1 MQFGYGDA
9 DLGRLIKEYE
19 VISNDEI
26 VITFLDSSR
35 YITPNTKENEKKI
48 LETMLQQAKERNES
62 IDLVSKKSDRAT
74 NFALISLLFCLDIT
88 KPYDS
93 ITVKTLGLMTKIT
106 ALCYFLFKE
115 TDRSIRFEE
124 YEKYNIYLQ
133 NKDKIES
140 LDEIVVFAGI
150 DNDDLEL
157 NINTLDLYSLKE
169 LKRIRANIK
178 KEETF
183 SSLPKDTIKILNKR
197 FPNHVFQK
205 RKMDETHLEDK
216 VK

>member
-9 DLGRLIKEYE
+9 DLGTLIKEYE
-19 VISNDEI
+19 IISNDEI
-26 VITFLDSSR
+26 VITFLDGSR
-35 YITPNTKENEKKI
+35 YTTPNTKENEKKI
-48 LETMLQQAKERNES
+48 LATMLQQAKERDEN

-74 NFALISLLFCLDIT
+74 SFALISLLFCLDIT

-93 ITVKTLGLMTKIT
+93 ITVKTIGLMTKMT
-106 ALCYFLFKE
+106 TLFYFLFKE

-124 YEKYNIYLQ
+124 YEKYSIYLK

-140 LDEIVVFAGI
+140 LDEKIVFAGI

-169 LKRIRANIK
+169 LKKIRVNIK

-197 FPNHVFQK
+197 K
-205 RKMDETHLEDK
+205 
-216 VK
+216 

>member
-9 DLGRLIKEYE
+9 DLGTLIKEYE
-19 VISNDEI
+19 IINNDEI
-26 VITFLDSSR
+26 VITFLDGSR

-48 LETMLQQAKERNES
+48 LETMLDQAKERDEN

-74 NFALISLLFCLDIT
+74 SFALISLLFCLDIT

-93 ITVKTLGLMTKIT
+93 ITLKTIGLMTKMT
-106 ALCYFLFKE
+106 TLFYFLFKE
-115 TDRSIRFEE
+115 IDRSIRFEE
-124 YEKYNIYLQ
+124 YEKYSIYLN

-140 LDEIVVFAGI
+140 LDERVVFAGI

-169 LKRIRANIK
+169 LKKIRANIK

-197 FPNHVFQK
+197 K
-205 RKMDETHLEDK
+205 
-216 VK
+216 

>member
-9 DLGRLIKEYE
+9 DLGTLIKEYE
-19 VISNDEI
+19 IISNDEI
-26 VITFLDSSR
+26 VITFLDGSR
-35 YITPNTKENEKKI
+35 YTTPNTKENEKKI
-48 LETMLQQAKERNES
+48 LATMLQQAKERDEN
-62 IDLVSKKSDRAT
+62 IDLVSKKSDRT
-74 NFALISLLFCLDIT
+74 TSFALISLLFCLDIT

-93 ITVKTLGLMTKIT
+93 ITVKTIGLMTKMT
-106 ALCYFLFKE
+106 TLFYFLFKE

-124 YEKYNIYLQ
+124 YEKYSIYLK

-140 LDEIVVFAGI
+140 LDEKIVFAGI

-169 LKRIRANIK
+169 LKKIRANIK

-197 FPNHVFQK
+197 K
-205 RKMDETHLEDK
+205 
-216 VK
+216 

>member
-9 DLGRLIKEYE
+9 DLGTLIKEYE
-19 VISNDEI
+19 IINNDEI
-26 VITFLDSSR
+26 VITFLDGSR

-48 LETMLQQAKERNES
+48 LETMLDQAKERDKN

-74 NFALISLLFCLDIT
+74 SFALISLLFCLDIT

-93 ITVKTLGLMTKIT
+93 ITLKTIGLMTKMT
-106 ALCYFLFKE
+106 TLFYFLFKE
-115 TDRSIRFEE
+115 IDRSIRFEE
-124 YEKYNIYLQ
+124 YEKYSIYLN

-140 LDEIVVFAGI
+140 LDERVVFAGI

-169 LKRIRANIK
+169 LKKIRANIK

-197 FPNHVFQK
+197 K
-205 RKMDETHLEDK
+205 
-216 VK
+216 

>member
-9 DLGRLIKEYE
+9 DLGTLIKEYE
-19 VISNDEI
+19 IINNDEI
-26 VITFLDSSR
+26 VITFLDGSR
-35 YITPNTKENEKKI
+35 YITSNTKENEKKI
-48 LETMLQQAKERNES
+48 LETMLDQAKERDEN

-74 NFALISLLFCLDIT
+74 SFALISLLFCLDIT

-93 ITVKTLGLMTKIT
+93 ITLKTIGLMTKMT
-106 ALCYFLFKE
+106 TLFYFLFKE
-115 TDRSIRFEE
+115 IDRSIRFEE
-124 YEKYNIYLQ
+124 YEKYSIYLN

-140 LDEIVVFAGI
+140 LDERVVFAGI

-169 LKRIRANIK
+169 LKKIRANIK

-197 FPNHVFQK
+197 K
-205 RKMDETHLEDK
+205 
-216 VK
+216 

>member
-9 DLGRLIKEYE
+9 DLGTLIKEYE
-19 VISNDEI
+19 IINNDEI
-26 VITFLDSSR
+26 VITFLDGSR

-48 LETMLQQAKERNES
+48 LETMLDQAKERDKN

-93 ITVKTLGLMTKIT
+93 ITLKTIGLMTKMT
-106 ALCYFLFKE
+106 TLFYFLFKE
-115 TDRSIRFEE
+115 IDRSIRFEE
-124 YEKYNIYLQ
+124 YEKYSIYLN

-140 LDEIVVFAGI
+140 LDERVVFSGI

-169 LKRIRANIK
+169 LKKIRANIK

-197 FPNHVFQK
+197 K
-205 RKMDETHLEDK
+205 
-216 VK
+216 

>member
-9 DLGRLIKEYE
+9 DLGTLIKEYE
-19 VISNDEI
+19 IISNDEI
-26 VITFLDSSR
+26 VITFLDGSR
-35 YITPNTKENEKKI
+35 YTTPNTKENEKKI
-48 LETMLQQAKERNES
+48 LATMLQQAKERDEN
-62 IDLVSKKSDRAT
+62 IDLVSKKNDRT
-74 NFALISLLFCLDIT
+74 TSFALISLLFCLDIT

-93 ITVKTLGLMTKIT
+93 ITVKTIGLMTKMT
-106 ALCYFLFKE
+106 TLFYFLFKE

-124 YEKYNIYLQ
+124 YEKYSIYLK

-140 LDEIVVFAGI
+140 LDEKIVFAGI

-169 LKRIRANIK
+169 LKKIRANIK

-197 FPNHVFQK
+197 K
-205 RKMDETHLEDK
+205 
-216 VK
+216 

>member
-9 DLGRLIKEYE
+9 DLGTLIKEYE
-19 VISNDEI
+19 IINNDEI
-26 VITFLDSSR
+26 VITFLDGSR

-48 LETMLQQAKERNES
+48 LETMLDQAKERDKN

-74 NFALISLLFCLDIT
+74 SFALISLLFCLDIT

-93 ITVKTLGLMTKIT
+93 ITLKTIGLMTKMT
-106 ALCYFLFKE
+106 TLFYFLFKE
-115 TDRSIRFEE
+115 IDHSIRFEE
-124 YEKYNIYLQ
+124 YEKYSIYLN

-140 LDEIVVFAGI
+140 LDERVVFSGI

-169 LKRIRANIK
+169 LKKIRANIK

-197 FPNHVFQK
+197 K
-205 RKMDETHLEDK
+205 
-216 VK
+216 

>member
-9 DLGRLIKEYE
+9 DLGTLIKEYE
-19 VISNDEI
+19 IINNDEI
-26 VITFLDSSR
+26 VITFLDGSR

-48 LETMLQQAKERNES
+48 LETMLDQAKERDKN

-74 NFALISLLFCLDIT
+74 SFALISLLFCLDIT

-93 ITVKTLGLMTKIT
+93 ITLKTIGLMTKMT
-106 ALCYFLFKE
+106 TLFYFLFKE
-115 TDRSIRFEE
+115 MDRSIRFEE
-124 YEKYNIYLQ
+124 YEKYSIYLN

-140 LDEIVVFAGI
+140 LDERVVFAGI

-169 LKRIRANIK
+169 LKKIRANIK

-197 FPNHVFQK
+197 K
-205 RKMDETHLEDK
+205 
-216 VK
+216 

>member
-9 DLGRLIKEYE
+9 DLGTLIKEYE
-19 VISNDEI
+19 IISNDEI
-26 VITFLDSSR
+26 VITFLDGSR
-35 YITPNTKENEKKI
+35 YTTPNTKENEKKI
-48 LETMLQQAKERNES
+48 LATMLQQAKERDEN
-62 IDLVSKKSDRAT
+62 IDLVSKKGDRT
-74 NFALISLLFCLDIT
+74 TSFALISLLFCLDIT

-93 ITVKTLGLMTKIT
+93 ITVKTIGLMTKMT
-106 ALCYFLFKE
+106 TLFYFLFKE

-124 YEKYNIYLQ
+124 YEKYSIYLK

-140 LDEIVVFAGI
+140 LDERVVFAGI

-169 LKRIRANIK
+169 LKKIRANIK

-197 FPNHVFQK
+197 K
-205 RKMDETHLEDK
+205 
-216 VK
+216 

>member
-9 DLGRLIKEYE
+9 DLGTLIKEYE
-19 VISNDEI
+19 IISNDEI
-26 VITFLDSSR
+26 VITFLDGSR
-35 YITPNTKENEKKI
+35 YTTPNTKENEKKI
-48 LETMLQQAKERNES
+48 LATMLQQAKERDET

-74 NFALISLLFCLDIT
+74 SFALISLLFCLDIT

-93 ITVKTLGLMTKIT
+93 ITVKTIGLMTKMT
-106 ALCYFLFKE
+106 TLFYFLFKE

-124 YEKYNIYLQ
+124 YEKYSIYLK

-140 LDEIVVFAGI
+140 LDEKIVFAGI

-169 LKRIRANIK
+169 LKKIRANIK

-197 FPNHVFQK
+197 K
-205 RKMDETHLEDK
+205 
-216 VK
+216 

>member
-9 DLGRLIKEYE
+9 DLGTLIKEYE
-19 VISNDEI
+19 IISNDEI
-26 VITFLDSSR
+26 VITFLDGSR
-35 YITPNTKENEKKI
+35 YTTPNTKENEKKI
-48 LETMLQQAKERNES
+48 LATMLQQAKERDEN
-62 IDLVSKKSDRAT
+62 IDLVSKKGDRT
-74 NFALISLLFCLDIT
+74 TSFALISLLFCLDIT

-93 ITVKTLGLMTKIT
+93 ITVKTIGLMTKMT
-106 ALCYFLFKE
+106 TLFYFLFKE

-124 YEKYNIYLQ
+124 YEKYSIYLK

-140 LDEIVVFAGI
+140 LDEKIVFAGI

-169 LKRIRANIK
+169 LKKIRANIK

-197 FPNHVFQK
+197 K
-205 RKMDETHLEDK
+205 
-216 VK
+216 

>member
-9 DLGRLIKEYE
+9 DLGTLIKEYE
-19 VISNDEI
+19 IINNDEI
-26 VITFLDSSR
+26 VITFLDGSR

-48 LETMLQQAKERNES
+48 LATMLQQAKERDEN

-74 NFALISLLFCLDIT
+74 SFALISLLFCLDIT

-93 ITVKTLGLMTKIT
+93 ITVKTIGLMTKMT
-106 ALCYFLFKE
+106 TLFYFLFKE

-124 YEKYNIYLQ
+124 YEKYSIYLN

-140 LDEIVVFAGI
+140 LDERVVFAGI

-169 LKRIRANIK
+169 LKKIRANIK

-197 FPNHVFQK
+197 K
-205 RKMDETHLEDK
+205 
-216 VK
+216 